1 MNQDQVNRLEDEIE
15 RAIGQVFRRLSRN
28 RAVPKPK
35 SDRTYHLMAKA
46 AVTVFESVPEE
57 REIDSRD

>member
-15 RAIGQVFRRLSRN
+15 KAVAQVFRRLSKE
-28 RAVPKPK
+28 RAIPKPS

-46 AVTVFESVPEE
+46 AVAVFEAVEEE
-57 REIDSRD
+57 REEAKR